1 MNMLELGN
9 VDRAYGRFH
18 INLWLKRGRVEV
30 RNPQSR
36 ARPCLPSLALSPQVA
51 HQFTRATYMCCAL
64 LSSWI

>member
-1 MNMLELGN
+1 MNILELGN
-9 VDRAYGRFH
+9 VDRALGRFH

-30 RNPQSR
+30 RNPQSL
-36 ARPCLPSLALSPQVA
+36 ACSPLPSLALSLQVA